1 MNHAIRAII
10 NRALGYRNFQGFR
23 LKVLAEQGG
32 SSSSHYSAKTPFSK
46 WLKSTEAAVL
56 ELSNSP
62 AAWACSICASRSER
76 RTPTLSFGLDDKKGT
91 ARSGLGD
98 TLLAVLAHQYLPVIV
113 ALLAMILTAPTLW
126 YGWGI
131 DDDMLQRTML
141 LSSSL
146 PTALKEL
153 FVFLDPHT
161 NRALMDVGALP
172 WWTLETVRV
181 SFLRPVAALSLWL
194 DYQFWP
200 QSAILMHAHNVLW
213 YAGLCALAALVYR
226 QFMGRNLSAGLAAL
240 LFAVNV
246 THFSAA
252 ASLNARNVLQTA
264 LFGLLTIGFH
274 DRWRRDGWRAGVW
287 LAPLCLA
294 LALLSAEAGIA
305 TLAYLAAYT
314 ICLDRGTWRWRLG
327 SLVPYVVVLAL
338 WRLVYQSGGY
348 GAWAS
353 DFYLDPGRE
362 PLRFAMA
369 ILERGPVLLLSQWTL
384 PDPGT
389 YAVLST
395 AARRVFWLVALLFI
409 VFMGVM
415 LVPLIRK
422 SRVARFL
429 GLGMMLAVV
438 PICAVNPASGRHLV
452 FVSLGALGLMAQLV
466 AGLLKRP
473 DWLPARRAWRI
484 LAWAVG
490 LVLLGLHLVLFPI
503 LVSSAQT
510 AIGPL
515 YRAVMDIGS
524 LPGIERQDVV
534 IVNAP
539 SPGQFIYLSSLR
551 QFGGQPMPAHMRV
564 LAPAHSPVEVSR
576 LDAHTII
583 VQPEYGYLLSP
594 GKSVGGRRD
603 IFPLIHPS
611 FASQYGDGFF
621 RSGAFPMTLGQQVEL
636 TGMCAEVIALTP
648 NGRPLEARMQFTVPL
663 EDASL
668 KWLQWDW
675 ERNTYVPFTLPAA
688 GESVRVAGPF

>member
-1 MNHAIRAII
+1 
-10 NRALGYRNFQGFR
+10 
-23 LKVLAEQGG
+23 
-32 SSSSHYSAKTPFSK
+32 
-46 WLKSTEAAVL
+46 
-56 ELSNSP
+56 
-62 AAWACSICASRSER
+62 
-76 RTPTLSFGLDDKKGT
+76 
-91 ARSGLGD
+91 
-98 TLLAVLAHQYLPVIV
+98 
-113 ALLAMILTAPTLW
+113 MILTAPTLW

-131 DDDMLQRTML
+131 DDDLLQRTML

-146 PTALKEL
+146 PTALEEL
-153 FVFLDPHT
+153 FVFLDPDT
-161 NRALMDVGALP
+161 NRALIDVGTLP
-172 WWTLETVRV
+172 WWTLETVQV

-194 DYQFWP
+194 DYQLWP
-200 QSAILMHAHNVLW
+200 QSALLMHAHNVLW

-240 LFAVNV
+240 LFAVSV

-252 ASLNARNVLQTA
+252 ASLNARNVLQTV
-264 LFGLLTIGFH
+264 LFGLLAIGFH

-305 TLAYLAAYT
+305 TLAYLAAYA
-314 ICLDRGTWRWRLG
+314 ICLDRGTWRRRFG
-327 SLVPYVVVLAL
+327 SLVPYVVVIAL

-362 PLRFAMA
+362 PLRFAIA

-409 VFMGVM
+409 VFMGM
-415 LVPLIRK
+415 LLVPLIRK
-422 SRVARFL
+422 NHVARFL
-429 GLGMMLAVV
+429 GLGMMLAVIPV
-438 PICAVNPASGRHLV
+438 CAVNPASGRHLV
-452 FVSLGALGLMAQLV
+452 FVSLGALGLMAQFV
-466 AGLLKRP
+466 AGLLERH
-473 DWLPARRAWRI
+473 DWLLARRAWR
-484 LAWAVG
+484 LPAWAVG
-490 LVLLGLHLVLFPI
+490 LTLLGLHVVLFPLLVSG
-503 LVSSAQT
+503 LVSSTQT

-515 YRAVMDIGS
+515 YQAVMDIGP

-539 SPGQFIYLSSLR
+539 SPAQFIYLSSLR
-551 QFGGQPMPAHMRV
+551 HFSGQPMPAHIRV
-564 LAPAHSPVEVSR
+564 LAPAHSPVEVTR
-576 LDAHTII
+576 LDAHTVI
-583 VQPEYGYLLSP
+583 VRPEYGYLLSP
-594 GKSVGGRRD
+594 GSAVGGRRD

-621 RSGAFPMTLGQQVEL
+621 RSSAFPMTAGQQVEL
-636 TGMCAEVIALTP
+636 TGMRAEVIALTAD
-648 NGRPLEARMQFTVPL
+648 GRPLEARLQFTVPL
-663 EDASL
+663 EAASL

-675 ERNTYVPFTLPAA
+675 ERNAYEPFTLPVV
-688 GESVRVAGPF
+688 GETVRVAGPF